1 MGVPPER
8 GAAGERSGLMCHRSR
23 RCAVSIR
30 AMVVLLVLAL
40 MAAAVAG
47 CAKKDATTPTQAAAE
62 TARAVVR
69 TAMVADI
76 GGLDDKGFN
85 ALSYAG
91 LERASKELGAE
102 IAVLQPRTTADY
114 PGLITQLAAAGNSP
128 VFAIGYMMTES
139 VTELAAR
146 FPGVTFAGVDIAF
159 DPAAEN
165 VIGLSFKEQEA
176 GYLAGVV
183 AGKLTTRTGVDPR
196 INARKVVG
204 FVGGM
209 KIPPVQRFEA
219 GFAAGVRS
227 VAPDVTVKSIYVD
240 SFTDARRGRAAAR
253 SLLRGGADIIF
264 AAAGP
269 SGTGAAAA
277 CRRNGALFIGVD
289 ADQYETIPGVGD
301 TIVTSAV
308 KRVDTAVF
316 LTVADAAAGRLQG
329 GVNRVFGLAEDG
341 VGLAPLHEWDARL
354 PQDIK
359 DAVAKA
365 RDAVVGGAVTVP
377 ETRAGQSP

>member
-1 MGVPPER
+1 MR
-8 GAAGERSGLMCHRSR
+8 CRSGG
-23 RCAVSIR
+23 CAVSLR
-30 AMVVLLVLAL
+30 VTMVLLVLAL
-40 MAAAVAG
+40 LAAAAAG
-47 CAKKDATTPTQAAAE
+47 CAKKDAATPTPAPATAE
-62 TARAVVR
+62 TPRAVVR

-91 LERASKELGAE
+91 LERASEELGAE
-102 IAVLQPRTTADY
+102 IAVLQPETTADY
-114 PGLITQLAAAGNSP
+114 QRLLTELAAAGNSP
-128 VFAIGYMMTES
+128 VFAVGYMMTDA

-146 FPGVTFAGVDIAF
+146 FPGVTFAGVDITF
-159 DPAAEN
+159 DPAADN
-165 VIGLSFKEQEA
+165 VIGLNFKEQEA

-209 KIPPVQRFEA
+209 RIPPVQRFEA

-253 SLLRGGADIIF
+253 LLIGGGADIIF

-269 SGTGAAAA
+269 SGTGVAAA

-289 ADQYETIPGVGD
+289 ADQYETMPGIGD

-308 KRVDTAVF
+308 KRLDTAVF

-341 VGLAPLHEWDARL
+341 VGLAPFHEWDAQL

-359 DAVAKA
+359 DAVAGA
-365 RDAVVGGAVTVP
+365 RHVVVGGSVTVP
-377 ETRAGQSP
+377 ETTAGQSP